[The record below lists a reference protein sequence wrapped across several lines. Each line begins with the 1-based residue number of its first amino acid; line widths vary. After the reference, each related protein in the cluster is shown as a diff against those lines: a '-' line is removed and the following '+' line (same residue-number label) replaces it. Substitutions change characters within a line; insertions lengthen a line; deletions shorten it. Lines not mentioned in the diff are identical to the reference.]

1 MLVLNSAQS
10 EGVRTGESDVVT
22 RFNTIA
28 DDEFLISPTT
38 SFAYCVEIPNGV
50 LYGQNMLFHKH

>member
-1 MLVLNSAQS
+1 
-10 EGVRTGESDVVT
+10 
-22 RFNTIA
+22 
-28 DDEFLISPTT
+28 LISPTT